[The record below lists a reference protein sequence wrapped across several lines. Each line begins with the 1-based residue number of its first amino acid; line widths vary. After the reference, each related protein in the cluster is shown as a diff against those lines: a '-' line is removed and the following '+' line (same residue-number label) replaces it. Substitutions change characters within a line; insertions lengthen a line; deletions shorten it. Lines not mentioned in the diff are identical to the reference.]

1 LRQAIPPDATAYDR
15 RMTDPLAPPS
25 DRTGDPAA
33 IATAAARLAALADE
47 AWNSQLAAR
56 PVEATAL
63 GDRRFDAGLRS
74 NDSAAFAADSERLAT
89 LRRRAQAIDPADLGA
104 ADRVTHAALLDF
116 VDGELDL
123 VESGVGAWAVDP
135 LDGPQVQFLNIPSF
149 QPVTSIAEGE
159 ALVSRWREMGPSI
172 DRLIATS
179 REALARNVGAPQALV
194 RSVVAEIDDLLARP
208 TDTWPLLD
216 PARDAPAAWPAATRE
231 RYVADVRDAV
241 VGGVRPALERY
252 HSFLADELGPVARGD
267 DQPGLAALPGG
278 DAAYARLVRAHT
290 TLALEPAEIHR
301 IGLEETERI
310 DAEFRELGG
319 RLLGTSDQAAV
330 LGRLRSDAALHF
342 TNPGEVFAA
351 AEASLA
357 RANAAIGDWF
367 GRLPKAPCVVVEIAE
382 HEAKHSTIAYYRQPA
397 ADGSRPGSYYINTS
411 EPATRPRYEAETLA
425 FHEAV
430 PGHHLQ
436 IAIAQE
442 LDDLPAFRRLAGPTA
457 YVEGWGLY
465 SERLA
470 DEMGLLSGDLDRFG
484 ILSFDA
490 WRACRLV
497 VDNGL
502 HALGW
507 SRDAAIRFMV
517 EHTAL
522 AENNIANEVDRYL
535 AIPGQA
541 LAYKLGQRE
550 ILGLR
555 DQARAALGERFDIR
569 AFHDV
574 VLGQGAVGLATLRV
588 AVEMW
593 LTGQAG

>member
-1 LRQAIPPDATAYDR
+1 
-15 RMTDPLAPPS
+15 MTDLPAPHPGQS
-25 DRTGDPAA
+25 SGSGRDGDAA
-33 IATAAARLAALADE
+33 SRLAALADE
-47 AWNSQLAAR
+47 AWENQLAAQ
-56 PVEATAL
+56 PVAATAL
-63 GDRRFDAGLRS
+63 GDRRFDGAIRPNGRGALEVHH
-74 NDSAAFAADSERLAT
+74 ERLDR
-89 LRRRAQAIDPADLGA
+89 LRRRAQALDRMEMGPG
-104 ADRVTHAALLDF
+104 DRVTHAALLDF
-116 VDGELDL
+116 LESELHL
-123 VESGVGAWAVDP
+123 VESGVEAWAVDP
-135 LDGPQVQFLNIPSF
+135 LDGPQVQFLNIPAF
-149 QPVTSIAEGE
+149 QPVASTADGE
-159 ALVSRWREMGPSI
+159 ALVSRWREMGPWI
-172 DRLIATS
+172 DRLIETS
-179 REALARNVGAPQALV
+179 RDALAREVAAPHALV
-194 RSVVAEIDDLLARP
+194 RSVLAELDDLLARP
-208 TDTWPLLD
+208 TEAWPLLD
-216 PARDAPAAWPAATRE
+216 PVRHAPGDWPAATRA
-231 RYVADVRDAV
+231 RYAADVTAAV
-241 VGGVRPALERY
+241 VDRFRPALERY
-252 HSFLADELGPVARGD
+252 RSFLADELGPVARGD
-267 DQPGLAALPGG
+267 DAPGLGALPGG
-278 DAAYARLVRAHT
+278 PEAYASLVRAHT
-290 TLALEPAEIHR
+290 TLALEPEEIHR

-310 DAEFRELGG
+310 DGEFRELGG
-319 RLLGTSDQAAV
+319 RVLGTSDQAEVIA
-330 LGRLRSDAALHF
+330 RLRSDPALHF
-342 TNPGEVFAA
+342 ADPAEVFAV

-357 RANAAIGDWF
+357 RANTAIGDWF
-367 GRLPKAPCVVVEIAE
+367 GRLPKAPCVVVEMGE
-382 HEAKHSTIAYYRQPA
+382 HEARHSTIAYYRQPA

-442 LDDLPAFRRLAGPTA
+442 LDGLPAFRRLAGPTA
-457 YVEGWGLY
+457 FIEGWGLY

-497 VDNGL
+497 VDTGL

-550 ILGLR
+550 ILALR
-555 DQARAALGERFDIR
+555 DQARAGLGDGFDIR

-574 VLGQGAVGLATLRV
+574 VLGQGAVGLGTLRGV
-588 AVEMW
+588 VETW
-593 LTGQAG
+593 IAAQHG